1 MNDSL
6 SERLLGGLGQAVLDA
21 LPGPGGLVD
30 ADGTLVVVNERWRN
44 TTLSRNAHG
53 LVAHPGDNLLVGLE
67 ALRDRLPDAE
77 AMLAVDG
84 LLTALAR
91 VLRGDS
97 TREQVSIAHL
107 QGYDGLTQFTFSSLP
122 HPTGGALVL
131 VADRDEHN
139 ASDERLAIALTH
151 DRLTALPNRTLFI
164 DRVASALMRPHRG
177 DVAVIHLDLDRFRLV
192 NSLVGPAKG
201 DEVLALLARRLAGM
215 LHAGESAGRVGDD
228 AFAIV
233 SEALMSEGEAVAFGA
248 RILTRIEAPI
258 SVGGQEI
265 VVTASIGIA
274 NAPGATVVAA
284 VDLVRDAELAAAL
297 AKQRGGAQLAV
308 AHDELRDASA
318 KRAELEQA
326 LRRAVDRNE
335 LHLAFQPEV
344 SLETGRVV
352 GAEALLRWMHPELG
366 DLAPLTFIG
375 LAEETGLIHRVGEWV
390 LRQSCKAAASWSLPA
405 DESTL
410 YVAVNVSGHQLADA
424 SLVALVDQVL
434 AETGLPAQRLC
445 LEITESV
452 MLSQLGTAR
461 DTLSQ
466 LRERGVRI
474 ALDDFGTGYASF
486 EYLLRLPIDLV
497 KLDASFV
504 SRLVSDPHDRAVVE
518 AMVALSRRLGLL
530 IVAEGV
536 EDEEQRAALAA
547 IGCDVVQ
554 GFKTGRPGD
563 EATLLGTVWRR
574 ALGVP
579 W

>member
-44 TTLSRNAHG
+44 TPLSHEVRG
-53 LVAHPGDNLLVGLE
+53 LGAQPGDNLLVGLG
-67 ALRDRLPDAE
+67 ALRERLPDAE

-164 DRVASALMRPHRG
+164 DRVASALMRPNRG

-233 SEALMSEGEAVAFGA
+233 SEALVSEGEAVAFGA
-248 RILTRIEAPI
+248 DRK
-258 SVGGQEI
+258 SV
-265 VVTASIGIA
+265 V
-274 NAPGATVVAA
+274 
-284 VDLVRDAELAAAL
+284 
-297 AKQRGGAQLAV
+297 
-308 AHDELRDASA
+308 
-318 KRAELEQA
+318 
-326 LRRAVDRNE
+326 
-335 LHLAFQPEV
+335 
-344 SLETGRVV
+344 
-352 GAEALLRWMHPELG
+352 
-366 DLAPLTFIG
+366 
-375 LAEETGLIHRVGEWV
+375 
-390 LRQSCKAAASWSLPA
+390 
-405 DESTL
+405 
-410 YVAVNVSGHQLADA
+410 
-424 SLVALVDQVL
+424 
-434 AETGLPAQRLC
+434 
-445 LEITESV
+445 
-452 MLSQLGTAR
+452 
-461 DTLSQ
+461 
-466 LRERGVRI
+466 
-474 ALDDFGTGYASF
+474 
-486 EYLLRLPIDLV
+486 
-497 KLDASFV
+497 
-504 SRLVSDPHDRAVVE
+504 
-518 AMVALSRRLGLL
+518 
-530 IVAEGV
+530 
-536 EDEEQRAALAA
+536 
-547 IGCDVVQ
+547 
-554 GFKTGRPGD
+554 
-563 EATLLGTVWRR
+563 
-574 ALGVP
+574 
-579 W
+579 